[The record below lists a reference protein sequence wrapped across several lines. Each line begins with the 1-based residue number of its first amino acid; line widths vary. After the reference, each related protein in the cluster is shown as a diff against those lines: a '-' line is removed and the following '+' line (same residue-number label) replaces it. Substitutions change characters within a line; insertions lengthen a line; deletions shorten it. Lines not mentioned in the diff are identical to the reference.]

1 MSHSIYI
8 DTLFRWC
15 VDVVP
20 MRHFYTE
27 ILQLEE
33 TFFRNDDEHGWL
45 TYQVGDVQLVFIRA
59 TDSLP
64 IESSWA
70 ISPAHEGDKELDS
83 WVIRVTEPIFMAV
96 KERATKNDVPIHDGE
111 YDRDKHLIVRDPMGM
126 TIAIWL
132 NTA

>member
-70 ISPAHEGDKELDS
+70 ISPAHDGDKELDS
-83 WVIRVTEPIFMAV
+83 WVIRVTEPIFTAV
-96 KERATKNDVPIHDGE
+96 KERATKNNVPIYEGE